1 MHVIKARN
9 AHAAL
14 HRALHELQEFGIRRE
29 SRNGP
34 VLMFSEPV
42 TTVYACPEERVV
54 FWPERDANPFFHFY
68 ESLWMLAG
76 RNDVSSLTRYVPR
89 MKDFSDDGVT
99 FHGAYGHR
107 WINHFDFDQLDVI
120 IESLKANPNDR
131 RQVLAMWDAN
141 VDLVCTWK
149 DNSCNPKDLPCNTH
163 AYFSVNVMGNVDMMV
178 CNRSND
184 IILGA
189 YGANAVHFSY
199 LQEYVARFVG
209 RSIGT
214 YRQVSNNFH
223 VYLNKDYEK
232 LMPLIGRVI
241 DDPYGADGL
250 SHVPLVNKTP
260 KEEWDAQLE
269 LFLGSGDS
277 AGMDVFFRKVAGPI
291 VKAHSLYK
299 SSKDINRFNAVH
311 SLLCGVKDTAW
322 RTACQ
327 QWMHRREVR
336 ERRAADDGPVVE

>member
-9 AHAAL
+9 VHAAL
-14 HRALHELQEFGIRRE
+14 HRALHELQEYGVRRE

-89 MKDFSDDGVT
+89 MKDFSDDGKV
-99 FHGAYGHR
+99 FHGAYGYR
-107 WINHFDFDQLDVI
+107 WRDHFEYDQLEEI
-120 IESLKANPNDR
+120 IERLRKNPDDR
-131 RQVLAMWDAN
+131 RQVLAMWDAEA
-141 VDLVCTWK
+141 DGLHQ
-149 DNSCNPKDLPCNTH
+149 DGMKDLPCNTQ
-163 AYFSVNVMGNVDMMV
+163 AMFSINHCGNLDMMV
-178 CNRSND
+178 TNRSND

-209 RSIGT
+209 VPVGT

-223 VYLNKDYEK
+223 AYLNKDYHK
-232 LMPLIGRVI
+232 LEPLIGRPVT
-241 DDPYGADGL
+241 DPYGDGI
-250 SHVPLVNKTP
+250 SHFPLVNRTSQAD
-260 KEEWDAQLE
+260 WDSMLDI
-269 LFLGSGDS
+269 FLDQGEQ
-277 AGMDVFFRKVAGPI
+277 AGMDLFFRKVAGPI
-291 VKAHSLYK
+291 VKAHALYK

-311 SLLCGVKDTAW
+311 ALLVQCRDTAW
-322 RTACQ
+322 RLACQ
-327 QWMHRREVR
+327 QWMQRREVR
-336 ERRAADDGPVVE
+336 ERRTADDGPVEE

>member
-1 MHVIKARN
+1 LHKALN
-9 AHAAL
+9 EL
-14 HRALHELQEFGIRRE
+14 VHEGVQRQ

-34 VLMFSEPV
+34 VLMFPEPV
-42 TTVYACPEERVV
+42 TTVYTCPEERVI
-54 FWPERDANPFFHFY
+54 FWPERDANPFFHLY
-68 ESLWMLAG
+68 EALWMLAG
-76 RNDVSSLTRYVPR
+76 KNDVASLTRYVPR

-107 WINHFDFDQLDVI
+107 WINHFNIDQLDLI
-120 IESLKANPNDR
+120 IGNLKHNKDDR
-131 RQVLAMWDAN
+131 RQVLAMWDASA
-141 VDLVCTWK
+141 DLHCLW
-149 DNSCNPKDLPCNTH
+149 DDEHCNLKDLPCNTH
-163 AYFSVNVMGNVDMMV
+163 AYFSVNYNGGLDMMV

-209 RSIGT
+209 VPVGT

-223 VYLNKDYEK
+223 AYKNNDLEK
-232 LMPLIGRVI
+232 LKPLLGGPC
-241 DDPYGADGL
+241 DQPYHDEAC
-250 SHVPLVNKTP
+250 SHVPLVNATD

-269 LFLGSGDS
+269 LFLKSGDS
-277 AGMDVFFRKVAGPI
+277 AGMDLFFRKVAGPI

-311 SLLCGVKDTAW
+311 ALLCGVKDTAW
-322 RTACQ
+322 RRACQ
-327 QWMHRREVR
+327 QWMQRRELR
-336 ERRAADDGPVVE
+336 EKRAVDDGPVVE